1 MIGIDLVDLQQARQD
16 SNWQRKGY
24 LNKVFTSD
32 EQELIYTYQDPN
44 LMVWLLWS
52 MKEAAY
58 KIWSRT
64 TGQRI
69 YAPTSLLCGSMQHSN
84 IVNGIVTNSDGQY
97 FTQSNLTENYICTVA
112 TAEPSQLTCISVKL
126 SNPAI
131 AYCHPAPTQSRS
143 HHGRYLAT
151 AWL

>member
-1 MIGIDLVDLQQARQD
+1 MIGIDLVDLKQAKKD
-16 SNWQRKGY
+16 CNWQRKGY
-24 LNKVFTSD
+24 LNKIFTSD
-32 EQELIYTYQDPN
+32 EQELIYNYEDPN

-58 KIWSRT
+58 KVWSTT

-69 YAPTSLLCGSMQHSN
+69 YAPTSLLCGGMVHSH
-84 IVNGIVTNSDGQY
+84 IISAVVTDSDDQY
-97 FTQSNLTENYICTVA
+97 FTQSNLTEDYIYTIA
-112 TAEPSQLTCISVKL
+112 TREPSQLTNVSVKL
-126 SNPAI
+126 SNSAKE
-131 AYCHPAPTQSRS
+131 YRHPAPIQSRS